1 MAAMFNGGRVAT
13 KSITQ
18 ESRNPTDCGDADPRH
33 IVNSAIREILLQ
45 QTYDLP
51 AIDQCLQ
58 LGWRA

>member
-13 KSITQ
+13 KSITE
-18 ESRNPTDCGDADPRH
+18 ESRNATDCGDADPRH
-33 IVNSAIREILLQ
+33 IVNLAIREILLQ